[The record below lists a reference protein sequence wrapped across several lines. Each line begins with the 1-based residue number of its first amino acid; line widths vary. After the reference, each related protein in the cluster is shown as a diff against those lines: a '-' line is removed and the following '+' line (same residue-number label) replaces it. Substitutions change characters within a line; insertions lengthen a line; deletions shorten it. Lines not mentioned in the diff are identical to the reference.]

1 MILRLLGILAAM
13 TALPVMAEFS
23 GTVTEYGYYKLDSE
37 PERYRNIAST
47 SGYVKEGG
55 EVELVEQTQR
65 IPLEKNRLFGFKF
78 RISGFDGKDAVQLK
92 LVVTHPEITRPNGSK
107 STGYSYPILLEVK
120 DGVIVNQS
128 GYSLDHDY
136 ELVEGDWTFEYW
148 YYKQKLVSQ
157 TFTTYKSDEPA
168 PVDNVDQNPG
178 DTTESNSGDA
188 VESNPSD
195 TAESKPGDTTES
207 NPGDTAE
214 PAVDQQT
221 PVVGSAEKSR

>member
-1 MILRLLGILAAM
+1 MILRLLGILAAV
-13 TALPVMAEFS
+13 TVLPVMAELS
-23 GTVTEYGYYKLDSE
+23 STITEYGYYKVDSE

-78 RISGFDGKDAVQLK
+78 RISGFDDKDAVQLK

-120 DGVIVNQS
+120 DGVIENQS
-128 GYSLDHDY
+128 GYSLDHEY

-157 TFTTYKSDEPA
+157 TFTTYKSTTYKSDEPA
-168 PVDNVDQNPG
+168 TVDNAEANPEDTADSNPGNTADSDPG
-178 DTTESNSGDA
+178 DTAD
-188 VESNPSD
+188 
-195 TAESKPGDTTES
+195 S
-207 NPGDTAE
+207 NPGDSAE
-214 PAVDQQT
+214 PAIDQQI
-221 PVVGSAEKSR
+221 PVVESAEKRG